1 MRQVKFVSL
10 YGQDECSIIG
20 KLFKNGEVKD
30 LTDEDAALV
39 LRNSNFQ
46 DVTVTSSSAKAVA
59 KSAASEG

>member
-59 KSAASEG
+59 KPAASEG